1 MKLSRRQAVHIDDGR
16 SGKRGRPGN
25 PERAVPS
32 LLITTPP
39 SVRAALGD
47 NAGSRGLGLVLIAD
61 DTFDTRELY
70 EVYLTGQGFSVQTV
84 TDGEAAVEV
93 AIAIV
98 PDVIVMDI
106 SMPRLD
112 GVAATR
118 QLKEHP
124 RTRHVPVVIW
134 TAYPHKAIQRGALEA
149 GADAFMVKPCLPEEL
164 EHHLRSLIPN
174 AERRGP
180 AADA

>member
-1 MKLSRRQAVHIDDGR
+1 MELGRRQALHVEDGR
-16 SGKRGRPGN
+16 SGKGHRPSN
-25 PERAVPS
+25 PEPALPS
-32 LLITTPP
+32 LLIRTPP
-39 SVRAALGD
+39 SVRTALGD
-47 NAGSRGLGLVLIAD
+47 ATASRGLGLVLIAD

-70 EVYLTGQGFSVQTV
+70 EVYLTGQGFAVKTV
-84 TDGEAAVEV
+84 TDGEAAVEE

-164 EHHLRSLIPN
+164 ENHLRSLIPS
-174 AERRGP
+174 AQRRGP
-180 AADA
+180 TAGT

>member
-1 MKLSRRQAVHIDDGR
+1 MELGRRQAVHLENGPG
-16 SGKRGRPGN
+16 GKRQRIGN
-25 PERAVPS
+25 PEPAVPS
-32 LLITTPP
+32 LFITTPP
-39 SVRAALGD
+39 SVRAAVGE
-47 NAGSRGLGLVLIAD
+47 AAATRGHGLVLIAD

-70 EVYLTGQGFSVQTV
+70 EVYLTGQGFVVKTV

-93 AIAIV
+93 ATAIV

-124 RTRHVPVVIW
+124 LTRHVPVVIW

-174 AERRGP
+174 AQRRGP
-180 AADA
+180 TPGA

>member
-1 MKLSRRQAVHIDDGR
+1 MEPGRRQAVHVEDGR
-16 SGKRGRPGN
+16 GGKPHRTSN
-25 PERAVPS
+25 PEPAVPS
-32 LLITTPP
+32 LFITTPP

-47 NAGSRGLGLVLIAD
+47 PAGSRGLGLVLIAD

-70 EVYLTGQGFSVQTV
+70 EVYLTGQGFVVKTV

-93 AIAIV
+93 ATAIV

-118 QLKEHP
+118 LLKEHP

-164 EHHLRSLIPN
+164 ENHLRSLIPS
-174 AERRGP
+174 AQCRGP
-180 AADA
+180 TAGT

>member
-1 MKLSRRQAVHIDDGR
+1 LHVENDR
-16 SGKRGRPGN
+16 SGELHRTSPAV
-25 PERAVPS
+25 PAVPS
-32 LLITTPP
+32 LLITSPP
-39 SVRAALGD
+39 SVRGASSDAPG
-47 NAGSRGLGLVLIAD
+47 ARGLGLVLIAD

-70 EVYLTGQGFSVQTV
+70 EVYLTGQGFVVQTV
-84 TDGEAAVEV
+84 TDGEAAVEMAV
-93 AIAIV
+93 TAL

-124 RTRHVPVVIW
+124 LTRHIPVVIW

-149 GADAFMVKPCLPEEL
+149 GADAFVVKPCLPEEL
-164 EHHLRSLIPN
+164 EHQLRGLITN
-174 AERRGP
+174 ARRRGP
-180 AADA
+180 SPGS